1 MGGAIFEKQLVTAI
15 FEKFHPSPFMKEE
28 GGLEY
33 ECTLQYN
40 LLFVGYKCRGWAWLI
55 DQLKTQE
62 KIKDVL
68 KRKT

>member
-1 MGGAIFEKQLVTAI
+1 MGGAIFEKELVTAI

-55 DQLKTQE
+55 D
-62 KIKDVL
+62 
-68 KRKT
+68 